1 MKTQQGILLFN
12 TPPPL
17 PVPPKWFIAI
27 LFAKVLSEILAQDI
41 FLIWSYNDT
50 AVSECFHFSVFPAVF
65 FSAYF

>member
-1 MKTQQGILLFN
+1 MKTQQGIFLFS

-17 PVPPKWFIAI
+17 PVPAKMVAI
-27 LFAKVLSEILAQDI
+27 LFAKVLSEILAQDV

-50 AVSECFHFSVFPAVF
+50 ALSECFHFSVFPAVF